1 MTSPSAVR
9 PTTLITGAT
18 GGIGQALAH
27 ACRDHQ
33 LLLQGRD
40 EGRLGAL
47 CAQFPTAVPLLLDLE
62 QPSTF
67 GVALAH
73 LPPIHN
79 LIHNA
84 GVVELGPL
92 EVQPHEVWT
101 RTLAVNVVAPA
112 ELTRLLLP
120 GLRSERGC
128 VVFINSGAGLRAD
141 ASWSSY
147 AASKFALR
155 ALADSLRA
163 EEAGNGLR
171 VTSLFPGRT
180 ATAMQAKVHQ
190 QEGSAY
196 QPERFT
202 QPDSLAAA
210 VRFVLDAP
218 RDLLITELTVRPGPP

>member
-1 MTSPSAVR
+1 MTLRSQSR

-18 GGIGQALAH
+18 GGIGTALAH

-33 LLLQGRD
+33 LILQGRD
-40 EGRLGAL
+40 EGKLSAL
-47 CAQFPTAVPLLLDLE
+47 CAQFPDSVALLLDLE

-67 GVALAH
+67 AAALAD

-84 GVVELGPL
+84 GMVELGPL
-92 EVQPHEVWT
+92 EQQPHDLWT

-120 GLRSERGC
+120 GLRRTRGC
-128 VVFINSGAGLRAD
+128 VVFVNSGAGLRAD
-141 ASWSSY
+141 AHWSSY

-163 EEAGNGLR
+163 EEAAGGLR

-190 QEGSAY
+190 QEGGAY

-202 QPDSLAAA
+202 QPSSLADA
-210 VRFVLDAP
+210 VRFVLGAP
-218 RDLLITELTVRPGPP
+218 RDLLITEFTVRPGPP

>member
-1 MTSPSAVR
+1 MTSPTS

-27 ACRDHQ
+27 ACRDHC
-33 LLLQGRD
+33 LILQGRD
-40 EGRLGAL
+40 EGKLSAL
-47 CAQFPTAVPLLLDLE
+47 CTAFPGSVPLLLDLA

-67 GVALAH
+67 AAALAG
-73 LPPIHN
+73 LPPVHN

-84 GVVELGPL
+84 GMVELGPL
-92 EVQPHEVWT
+92 QQQPHEVWT
-101 RTLAVNVVAPA
+101 RTLAVNLVAPA

-120 GLRSERGC
+120 GLRLERGC

-141 ASWSSY
+141 VDWSSY

-163 EEAGNGLR
+163 EEGAGGLR
-171 VTSLFPGRT
+171 VTTVFPGRT
-180 ATAMQAKVHQ
+180 ATAMQAKVHT
-190 QEGSAY
+190 QEGAAY

-202 QPDSLAAA
+202 QPASLADA

-218 RDLLITELTVRPGPP
+218 RDLLITEFTVRPGPL